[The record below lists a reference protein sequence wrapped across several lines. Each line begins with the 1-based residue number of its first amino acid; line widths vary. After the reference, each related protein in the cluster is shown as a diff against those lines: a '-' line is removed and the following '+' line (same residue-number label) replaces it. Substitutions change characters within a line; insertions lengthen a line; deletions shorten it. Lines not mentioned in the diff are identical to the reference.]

1 MWEMSYC
8 YHQGIYEDSALKI
21 FVFILIRFQGKA
33 KWFCWQNLIV
43 LRTIEW
49 PGPEKAGGI
58 QSIDGWRCT
67 ATPWHRLC
75 YPWHQCH
82 PLLMEDWWWIAGHC
96 VGPTI
101 YTESH
106 CTALQI
112 NSNQFYIYSTGN
124 FGLGIRFVF
133 PQILALLFRNVLFCA
148 RMQLISRWWPPTIAS
163 GIFPIW
169 VEAAPLPPLPL
180 TSLHISSFLSLESAA
195 RDISTF
201 PPLTPF
207 HFLESDNSIFSTLSS
222 PFPQQRGIER
232 KTNLSFLA
240 KRQWVPNKTL
250 GAVLKQFKLLTN
262 DRLDRFLHFAVY

>member
-1 MWEMSYC
+1 MSEMSHC

-49 PGPEKAGGI
+49 PGPEKAGAD
-58 QSIDGWRCT
+58 SKYRWMTMHRYPVASLVLPVASVPSTLDGGLMMDSR
-67 ATPWHRLC
+67 PLC
-75 YPWHQCH
+75 GTH
-82 PLLMEDWWWIAGHC
+82 
-96 VGPTI
+96 

-240 KRQWVPNKTL
+240 ERQWVPNKTL